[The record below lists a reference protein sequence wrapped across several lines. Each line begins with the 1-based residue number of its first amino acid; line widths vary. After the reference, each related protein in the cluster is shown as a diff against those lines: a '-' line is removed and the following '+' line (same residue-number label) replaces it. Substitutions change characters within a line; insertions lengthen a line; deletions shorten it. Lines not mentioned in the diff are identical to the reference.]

1 MTRPALVPLGTPF
14 RGDDAVGRLVAEGVA
29 ATGADVDVVEC
40 GDEPTR
46 LIDALDG
53 RDLVVVVD
61 AVQTGAMHGTV
72 HRIAA
77 DDGRLP
83 REPSLAST
91 HAMSVADALDL
102 AHALGRGPRRVVLVG
117 IEGRAFGIGDTISS
131 EAEAAVAGAVAEVLQ
146 ALERR

>member
-14 RGDDAVGRLVAEGVA
+14 RGDDAVGRLVAEAVVA
-29 ATGADVDVVEC
+29 AGADVDVLDC

-46 LIDALDG
+46 LIDALEG

-61 AVQTGAMHGTV
+61 AVQSGAMHGTV

-77 DDGRLP
+77 ADGRLP
-83 REPSLAST
+83 RELSLAST

-102 AHALGRGPRRVVLVG
+102 ARALGRAPARVVLIGV
-117 IEGRAFGIGDTISS
+117 EGRAFGMGDPITS
-131 EAEAAVAGAVAEVLQ
+131 EVEAAVRGAAAEVLRV
-146 ALERR
+146 LEAS